1 MKKILGACVG
11 DCVHIA
17 GIHRFLQLAEKQGYE
32 TIFLGPAVKI
42 EQLISAIKD
51 HNPDIVGLS
60 YRLTPK
66 EGIKILRQ
74 LKRRITE
81 EDLGNRE
88 FILGGLPELVQIEKK
103 DDFFS
108 VYFKGDDAEQAIA
121 YLKGAIV
128 EDKKKILPQNIIDRI
143 ESKSPY
149 PVLRHHFGLS
159 SLEETAIGI
168 RKIAESRC
176 LDVISLGTDQ
186 NAQAHFFHP
195 ERMSI
200 GEGAGGVPVRSKED
214 FELLFRAS
222 RRGNYPLMR
231 TYAGTDDLIK
241 LAQLYVD
248 TINNAWAAIP
258 IFWYNQMD
266 GRGPMDLET
275 SIQAHLNAIK
285 WHAKR
290 NIPVEILES
299 HQWSMRDAKDE
310 VAIATGFL
318 GAYICKELGLSTF
331 ISQYMFNTPPQ
342 TNQRDDL
349 AKMLAQK
356 EMIESLQDDNFM
368 VYTQTRTGLFSYPSD
383 LDMAKG
389 QLAQSVMLQMQLNPH
404 IVHVVS
410 YSEANHA
417 ATPENV
423 IESCKIAKQVIAK
436 CLEGQPSMIW
446 DPYVIER
453 KQELIEKANNLVN
466 GVKSIGSVL
475 DSKVLYQSVKKR
487 LLYAPQLDSY
497 RTKKIREILSL

>member
-32 TIFLGPAVKI
+32 TIFLGPAVET
-42 EQLISAIKD
+42 EQLINAIRE

-66 EGIKILRQ
+66 AGIKILKQ
-74 LKRRITE
+74 LKRRIIE
-81 EDLGNRE
+81 EGLNERE
-88 FILGGLPELVQIEKK
+88 FILGGLPELVQSEKQ
-103 DDFFS
+103 DGFFS

-121 YLKGAIV
+121 YLKGGIV
-128 EDKKKILPQNIIDRI
+128 EAKDRIPTQNIIDRI

-159 SLEETAIGI
+159 SLEETVGGI
-168 RKIAESRC
+168 KKIAESRC

-186 NAQAHFFHP
+186 NTQAHFFHP

-214 FELLFRAS
+214 FELLFQAS

-241 LAQLYVD
+241 LAQLYVN

-258 IFWYNQMD
+258 VFWYNQMD

-275 SIQAHLNAIK
+275 SIQAHLDAIK

-290 NIPVEILES
+290 DIPVEILES

-310 VAIATGFL
+310 IAIAAGFL
-318 GAYICKELGLSTF
+318 GAYICKELGVRTF

-356 EMIESLQDDNFM
+356 EMIESLQDDNF
-368 VYTQTRTGLFSYPSD
+368 VVFTQTRTGLFSYPID

-389 QLAQSVMLQMQLNPH
+389 QLAQSVMLQMQLKPH

-417 ATPENV
+417 ATPGNV
-423 IESCKIAKQVIAK
+423 IESCKIAKQVITK

-446 DPYVIER
+446 DPYVLER
-453 KQELIEKANNLVN
+453 KQELIEKANFIINAI
-466 GVKSIGSVL
+466 KSKGSLL
-475 DSKVLYQSVKKR
+475 DANVLYQSVESG
-487 LLYAPQLDSY
+487 LLHAPQLDSY
-497 RTKKIREILSL
+497 RSKKIGEIYLH